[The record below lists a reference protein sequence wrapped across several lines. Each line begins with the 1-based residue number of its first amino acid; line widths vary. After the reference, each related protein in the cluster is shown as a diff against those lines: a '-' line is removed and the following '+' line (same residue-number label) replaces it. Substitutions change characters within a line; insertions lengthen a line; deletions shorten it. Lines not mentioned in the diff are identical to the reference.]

1 MAASLKP
8 STQERLK
15 RFNQWFPKFYEQ
27 FVTSDI
33 QLQNLKLAYR
43 YQEQDRQVVI
53 HFDHEAD
60 RSTIYVA
67 YRNQPEILR
76 DLFGVLAAYNLS
88 TLDIKLYGQI
98 QEPMLLFI
106 QLVVAQG
113 GKAVPT
119 KTAESVKR
127 ALREALAGR
136 YSVNEMLSTEVYR
149 DASMQGINAEFQ
161 MDQVFHLPT
170 LMIEAETQDGVMFK
184 IMNAIAEERLLAVS
198 ANWLIFRGRT
208 RLMLYVLNE
217 QAQMIPDYQG
227 HKIADRVKAAL
238 MRR

>member
-15 RFNQWFPKFYEQ
+15 RFNQWFPKFYDQ
-27 FVTSDI
+27 FVNSDI

-43 YQEQDRQVVI
+43 YVEEDRQVI
-53 HFDHEAD
+53 IRFEDEAD

-67 YRNQPEILR
+67 YRNQPELLR

-106 QLVVAQG
+106 QIVVAQG
-113 GKAVPT
+113 GKPIPT

-136 YSVNEMLSTEVYR
+136 YSVNEMLSAEVYR
-149 DASMQGINAEFQ
+149 DANMQGINAEFQ
-161 MDQVFHLPT
+161 MDKVFNLPT
-170 LMIEAETQDGVMFK
+170 LMIEAESQDGVLFK

-217 QAQMIPDYQG
+217 QAQIIPDYQG

>member
-15 RFNQWFPKFYEQ
+15 RFNQWFPKFYDQ
-27 FVTSDI
+27 FVNSDI

-43 YQEQDRQVVI
+43 YMEQDRQVVI

-106 QLVVAQG
+106 QLVISQG
-113 GKAVPT
+113 GKAVPA

-136 YSVNEMLSTEVYR
+136 YSVNETLSVEVYR
-149 DASMQGINAEFQ
+149 NANMQGINAEFQ
-161 MDQVFHLPT
+161 VDQVFDLPT
-170 LMIEAETQDGVMFK
+170 LMIEAESQDGVLFK

-208 RLMLYVLNE
+208 RLMLYILNE
-217 QAQMIPDYQG
+217 HAQKIPDYQG